1 MREQISGNA
10 RRCEKLLEELS
21 AANKIVGI
29 KQLRRALAEGKVKKV
44 FIANDADPMLTE
56 PVIAQCEKQ
65 QIAVVSVPTMKQ
77 LGAACCI
84 SVDAAAAAI
93 V

>member
-1 MREQISGNA
+1 M
-10 RRCEKLLEELS
+10 LEELS
-21 AANKIVGI
+21 ATNKIVGI
-29 KQLRRALAEGKVKKV
+29 KQLRKALADGRVKKV
-44 FIANDADPMLTE
+44 FIACDADPMLTE
-56 PVIAQCEKQ
+56 PVLAQCEQQ
-65 QIAVVSVPTMKQ
+65 QITVESVPTMKQ